1 MGQDYLRELMDH
13 FQEIIEYL
21 DKMFNECG
29 SLIDSLARN
38 PNKSNEDINDL
49 CNMYR
54 IWEKQSHVRYKI
66 LVFVAFAMLL
76 YKIENKNDRS
86 EVQKMAKTHIVDL
99 EKYVE
104 KQIEIGK
111 TWKYENY
118 RCRDYMQRWVDFLDE
133 VDKFIQHRK
142 DNIPS

>member
-1 MGQDYLRELMDH
+1 MIQDRLKGLMDH

-29 SLIDSLARN
+29 SLIDSLASNRD
-38 PNKSNEDINDL
+38 KSDADINDL

-76 YKIENKNDRS
+76 HKIEHKKDRL
-86 EVQKMAKTHIVDL
+86 EVQKMAQTHIDDL
-99 EKYVE
+99 ENYIE
-104 KQIEIGK
+104 KQIEIGE
-111 TWKYENY
+111 TWKFENH
-118 RCRDYMQRWVDFLDE
+118 RCRDYMQRWVDFLVE
-133 VDKFIQHRK
+133 VEKFIQRQK
-142 DNIPS
+142 DA